1 MAKITIESS
10 HLIKLVIGTAVFS
23 FALGTTFSVAQSQE
37 TFLGSEK
44 FDRAQTMLLN
54 LSHGKGSAGYFLLES
69 ERMQKEITHNLERA
83 LSQIVQVEKTYAKS
97 KGKPDQKYLD
107 ASQLQLVNA
116 RQRSEELTEYISTT
130 FRQMKRSVK
139 ETLLKP

>member
-1 MAKITIESS
+1 VQTITIKISS
-10 HLIKLVIGTAVFS
+10 LAKLVVFTSTLS
-23 FALGTTFSVAQSQE
+23 FCAALALLPQPTCAE
-37 TFLGSEK
+37 EK
-44 FDRAQTMLLN
+44 FNREEMLVLN
-54 LSHGKGSAGYFLLES
+54 LSHSKGSAGYFLLEA
-69 ERMQKEITHNLERA
+69 ERLQKEVTHNLWRA
-83 LSQIVQVEKTYAKS
+83 LSQVQQVEQSYAKS